1 MGIMLLIGMMADGKQ
16 YHNLYYDIQSSFC
29 QRVKHTRWEFMTYA
43 HQKMVK
49 EMKKEESSEAILM
62 EQAKDFSI

>member
-1 MGIMLLIGMMADGKQ
+1 
-16 YHNLYYDIQSSFC
+16 
-29 QRVKHTRWEFMTYA
+29 MTYA

-49 EMKKEESSEAILM
+49 EMKKAESSEAILM